1 MKLTKCPLQIT
12 TSSDILT
19 LMSVVAQAIMLL
31 DFSLADQLFYTE
43 RSVDWGNLEIAYFN
57 RHAQGCHQDFQ
68 GTGYRQGIGRVLTS
82 YEPPLVVFSFLFE
95 NSRGSWSYRLKQSP
109 CPSGSPV

>member
-57 RHAQGCHQDFQ
+57 
-68 GTGYRQGIGRVLTS
+68 
-82 YEPPLVVFSFLFE
+82 
-95 NSRGSWSYRLKQSP
+95 
-109 CPSGSPV
+109 